1 MAMQHGVRRAG
12 PWRMDGERRGEEE
25 GRERKEEGGGGDRG
39 EGKARKEQ
47 AVRGNGMKD
56 MEGQE
61 ALSGEGKEGSH
72 TEAVDNGLATPPTHL
87 Q

>member
-1 MAMQHGVRRAG
+1 MEDGWRAKG
-12 PWRMDGERRGEEE
+12 RG
-25 GRERKEEGGGGDRG
+25 RAKREEGGGGDRG

-56 MEGQE
+56 MEGQK
-61 ALSGEGKEGSH
+61 AFSGEGKEGSH
-72 TEAVDNGLATPPTHL
+72 TEAVDNGLATPPTRL